1 MRLGRIVRH
10 RLRSLFWRSQ
20 AEAEMQRELGIHLE
34 QLVKQHMASGMS
46 ESEARTAARREFG
59 PLEATKEECR
69 DMRRVSVI
77 ENLAQDVRYAIR
89 TLRRTP
95 VFTGVVVATLALG
108 IGGITAVF
116 TVVQAVLL
124 APLPYEEPGRLV
136 RVYQHERND
145 PSTRFVVSA
154 RHFRELR
161 DHAGTFEQVAA
172 LATWSWGRDL
182 VRGGQGQHLR
192 ILRVTSDYFRT
203 LRSGPLRGRE
213 FERDDETGAEL
224 VVLSD
229 ALWRNRFHTDP
240 SVIGQTIHLSAEP
253 YIVVGIAPAGFE
265 DPVVGEVDAW
275 EPYDL
280 ASDTDET
287 NNSLTVIGR
296 LRNGFTLAQAH
307 ADLVSLSD
315 ALDDRWPNNDNRLVA
330 EPLKEDLV
338 ADSRGALN
346 VLTIAVV
353 LVLMV
358 ACLNVANLFLVRA
371 TGRVREFAIRAALG
385 SGGVRIARQL
395 LVESLLLA
403 TAGGLVGFALGI
415 GTLRI
420 LRALGADAIPRFGEV
435 GIDPVVLGVTTAV
448 TLATG
453 LVFGMMPAVR
463 FARINPNQALHQQSR
478 SSTGDRRQGRL
489 RSGLVVLQVA
499 SALVLLV
506 NAGILTASFNRL
518 RQIDFGFRVT
528 SVLTFEL
535 SLPSVRYNTAR
546 RAIFPEEL
554 AGRIETIPGV
564 TAAGGTSRLPATGD
578 FHSWRTTPLSGPR
591 AGMDLRVEA
600 QQRVVSGDFF
610 TTLEIPVLAGRVFDA
625 RDDDSAPMRAVVSAD
640 LARRA
645 FPGMLFEDVVGQRI
659 RVLAAQEREIIGVVG
674 DVKLDAH
681 GTAFPAVYHAH
692 RQFAGHQTWP
702 LMQVVATEVPPE
714 QILAAVRAEVAAL
727 DPQLVVFRVAP
738 MTGVVGRGV
747 ARERFALVLIGAFA
761 IVAMALAAVGLYGV
775 LAYSV
780 RQRTQEIG
788 IRMALG
794 ATAARVRSLVLRQAA
809 VMVGL
814 GTLLGIAGALMAG
827 RWLSSLL
834 YQTSPHD
841 PRVLFATTLLLVVV
855 ALLSASLPA
864 RRASR
869 VEPRIAIYEE

>member
-1 MRLGRIVRH
+1 
-10 RLRSLFWRSQ
+10 
-20 AEAEMQRELGIHLE
+20 MQRELGIHLE

>member
-1 MRLGRIVRH
+1 
-10 RLRSLFWRSQ
+10 
-20 AEAEMQRELGIHLE
+20 MQRELGIHLE

-108 IGGITAVF
+108 IRGITAVF